1 MYRSRM
7 KSDKKRPLVTC
18 QIDLVAT
25 HRRTRSTT
33 NDNRKFKK
41 QEIKK
46 ENEDDNSEFD
56 QCDEYEESVGDSTER
71 QKRPSIAEM
80 VTRHKLHTATPIS
93 AKINLHFDNPI
104 KIGNCSDNDDSEG
117 DQILN
122 L

>member
-1 MYRSRM
+1 M

-46 ENEDDNSEFD
+46 DDEDDNSEFD
-56 QCDEYEESVGDSTER
+56 QWDEYEESVGDSTER

-122 L
+122 F